1 MNSEERA
8 REIVSAIVDICR
20 VDLSDKRPQVEA
32 CVKSHLDEMERGATE
47 KTVAIY
53 RQKAAEASD
62 KVFSETTIGA
72 PTDKP

>member
-20 VDLSDKRPQVEA
+20 LDLGDKRRQVEA
-32 CVKSHLDEMERGATE
+32 CVKSHLDEMERGAAE

-53 RQKAAEASD
+53 REKAIEASD
-62 KVFSETTIGA
+62 KVLSETTIGA

>member
-1 MNSEERA
+1 MT
-8 REIVSAIVDICR
+8 
-20 VDLSDKRPQVEA
+20 KRPQVEA